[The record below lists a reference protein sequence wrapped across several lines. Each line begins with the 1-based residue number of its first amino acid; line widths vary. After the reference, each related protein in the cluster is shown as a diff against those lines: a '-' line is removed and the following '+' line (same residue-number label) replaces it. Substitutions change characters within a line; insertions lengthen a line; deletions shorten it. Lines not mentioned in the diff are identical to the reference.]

1 MINGGCTNLKMTMVA
16 LLKFGHFENFIKV
29 KTIVLFILISTM
41 GFAQEDKTFPRTT
54 NKPMER
60 VNESGSITFT
70 KTLTSLQFDRFVS
83 QEYKDKVTR
92 FMKTNRRNYTDVGTY
107 TLHLVKR
114 NGKLYILEQKLPER
128 LIILP

>member
-1 MINGGCTNLKMTMVA
+1 MKKLILFLLFATVA
-16 LLKFGHFENFIKV
+16 
-29 KTIVLFILISTM
+29 
-41 GFAQEDKTFPRTT
+41 FAQQDKTFPKAAQ
-54 NKPMER
+54 KPMER

-70 KTLTSLQFDRFVS
+70 KTLTSLQFERYVS

>member
-1 MINGGCTNLKMTMVA
+1 MRTLFY
-16 LLKFGHFENFIKV
+16 L
-29 KTIVLFILISTM
+29 LFITSIA
-41 GFAQEDKTFPRTT
+41 FAQEDKTFPKTAQ
-54 NKPMER
+54 KPMER

-70 KTLTSLQFDRFVS
+70 KTLTSLQFERYVS

>member
-1 MINGGCTNLKMTMVA
+1 MRTLFY
-16 LLKFGHFENFIKV
+16 L
-29 KTIVLFILISTM
+29 LFITSIA
-41 GFAQEDKTFPRTT
+41 FAQEDKTFPKTAQ
-54 NKPMER
+54 KPMER

-70 KTLTSLQFDRFVS
+70 KTLTSLQFERYVS

-114 NGKLYILEQKLPER
+114 NGKLYILEQRLPER